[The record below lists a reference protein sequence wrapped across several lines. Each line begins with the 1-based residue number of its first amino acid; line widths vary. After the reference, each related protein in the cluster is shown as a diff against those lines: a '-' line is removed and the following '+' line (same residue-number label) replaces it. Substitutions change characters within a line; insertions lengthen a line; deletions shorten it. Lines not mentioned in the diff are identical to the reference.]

1 MTLASVVFPH
11 PGGPYINVWGRVF
24 ASISLRNTAS
34 LFKRYL
40 SLVFL
45 FSVGVKDNLDFPY
58 AKTVIKIQSKSRTKK
73 FKRKPQCRYYVSS
86 ADIDTYSPQQWL
98 NLIRGH
104 WGGIENRNHWRKDA
118 CLFEDKPRS
127 RNPNIVT
134 FPAMMRNIVI
144 FFFRLQEQHQ
154 TINGFV
160 EDIAA
165 DSNKA
170 LSLVCSCFWFQIKR
184 PWRRPWCR
192 QNMVALR

>member
-1 MTLASVVFPH
+1 VDPT
-11 PGGPYINVWGRVF
+11 
-24 ASISLRNTAS
+24 
-34 LFKRYL
+34 
-40 SLVFL
+40 
-45 FSVGVKDNLDFPY
+45 NLDFPY

-118 CLFEDKPRS
+118 CLFEDKTRS
-127 RNPNIVT
+127 RNPNIVGCL
-134 FPAMMRNIVI
+134 AMLRNIVI
-144 FFFRLQEQHQ
+144 FFYRTQERHK

-170 LSLVCSCFWFQIKR
+170 LTLIC
-184 PWRRPWCR
+184 RRF
-192 QNMVALR
+192 